1 MRKLLVGVSL
11 AWAIWTGR
19 QEFVTTVTYQ
29 QGVNCQ
35 YDYMGQ
41 MFWRTFVGGS
51 CPMKVWVE

>member
-1 MRKLLVGVSL
+1 MRKLLTAVTL

-35 YDYMGQ
+35 YDYWQ
-41 MFWRTFVGGS
+41 LTPCW
-51 CPMKVWVE
+51 